1 MDSLPLEI
9 LTKILLNLPPN
20 PSDRLVCRAFKDI
33 LTPGCFRR
41 IRTVQ
46 FAKDAFDRL
55 VNLSQ
60 SEVSRYV
67 EDYEYLV
74 HPLAYRL
81 YTPVATATPPHK
93 KMLTDG
99 WVVGKANIHAVDNLI
114 CLEKTYPTRNQTL
127 DAMAESLVQRHEE
140 YLHQEDILGTFYDVL
155 SLSKALPLFR
165 SLRSVSI
172 SRFDSADDAPQEYE
186 DTMERA
192 WWAVIKALNKCDYPV
207 ERLHI
212 DAVYDGM
219 LHGVPLSKMAQVYEV
234 LGELK
239 ELSVPAISLGSGA
252 FLRPGHVA
260 LKVLLGSGRNL
271 EVVRLGN
278 SNQLRMDLVNE
289 DLGFLWPCLRV
300 LDLAANTEVEAG
312 DFVAFLELHSSTL
325 RELTLTK
332 FGLVGRAEDGTQWAW
347 GRIFER
353 LHQSL
358 TLTKLT
364 LSHLQ
369 APSSLPAVTIDD
381 MREWERTVP
390 RSQEE
395 IAVDWY

>member
-20 PSDRLVCRAFKDI
+20 PSDRLVCHAFKDV

-41 IRTVQ
+41 IRTGA
-46 FAKDAFDRL
+46 FTKDAFDRL

-60 SEVSRYV
+60 SGVSQYV

-74 HPLAYRL
+74 HPLVYR
-81 YTPVATATPPHK
+81 PS
-93 KMLTDG
+93 M
-99 WVVGKANIHAVDNLI
+99 HAVDNLI
-114 CLEKTYPTRNQTL
+114 CLEKNYPTRDLTL
-127 DAMAESLVQRHEE
+127 DAMAESLVRQHEE

-165 SLRSVSI
+165 NLCSVTISHFRSVT
-172 SRFDSADDAPQEYE
+172 DSPRAYE
-186 DTMERA
+186 DTTERA

-219 LHGVPLSKMAQVYEV
+219 LHGVPMSKMAQVYEV
-234 LGELK
+234 LSELK
-239 ELSVPAISLGSGA
+239 ELSVPAISLGNEAFHRPGHTALKA
-252 FLRPGHVA
+252 FLR
-260 LKVLLGSGRNL
+260 SGRNL

-278 SNQLRMDLVNE
+278 SNRQRMDLVDK

-300 LDLAANTEVEAG
+300 LELEANTAVEPE
-312 DFVAFLELHSSTL
+312 DFIAFLELHSSTL
-325 RELTLTK
+325 RELTLK
-332 FGLVGRAEDGTQWAW
+332 GFRLLGRAENGAHWVW
-347 GRIFER
+347 GRVFER

-358 TLTKLT
+358 ALMKLT
-364 LSHLQ
+364 LSHLE
-369 APSSLPAVTIDD
+369 APSDSPAITIAD
-381 MREWERTVP
+381 MKEWERTVP
-390 RSQEE
+390 RSPEE
-395 IAVDWY
+395 MAVDWD